1 MSVASQTSFVKEK
14 CREEAKVAG
23 QRENSEENQWL
34 RINLSLLVP
43 IIVLLYQ
50 KEITGKNQSRLLA
63 QEVSPYFFLYTYRNY
78 VLTENH

>member
-1 MSVASQTSFVKEK
+1 MSVASQTSFGKEK

-34 RINLSLLVP
+34 QINLSLVVP
-43 IIVLLYQ
+43 TIALLYQ
-50 KEITGKNQSRLLA
+50 KETPGKNQGRLLA

-78 VLTENH
+78 VFNH